1 MKQQKGLDPPRFVDE
16 PSLHVF
22 EVRGYQL
29 YITGISTLLQAVF
42 MRRTK
47 NEQMFQEAV
56 ETVTQ
61 AEDLMR
67 VHNKV
72 REGMHLLSTVRES
85 LGRLVGK

>member
-1 MKQQKGLDPPRFVDE
+1 
-16 PSLHVF
+16 
-22 EVRGYQL
+22 
-29 YITGISTLLQAVF
+29 

-47 NEQMFQEAV
+47 NEQMFAEAV
-56 ETVTQ
+56 ETITQ

-72 REGMHLLSTVRES
+72 REGMHLLTTVRES